1 MNTNRLTSQPLKGSM
16 LAFVVS
22 TALLLLL
29 ALVAKMF
36 ILSDDILPVI
46 NQLSKCIAVAIASM
60 VVIRD
65 DRLIIKAVLF
75 SLLYCLLNCILY
87 VCLGGQFDFAVVAL
101 DFGIAL
107 VVSVVVCLI
116 KARKR

>member
-1 MNTNRLTSQPLKGSM
+1 MDTNKLTSQPLKGSM
-16 LAFVVS
+16 LAFVLS

-36 ILSDDILPVI
+36 ILSDDVLPLI
-46 NQLSKCIAVAIASM
+46 NQVCKCVAVAVAS
-60 VVIRD
+60 VAIIRD
-65 DRLIIKAVLF
+65 DRLLIKAVLLSF
-75 SLLYCLLNCILY
+75 LYSVFNCILY
-87 VCLGGQFDFAVVAL
+87 VCLGGQFDFAIVAL

-107 VVSVVVCLI
+107 AISVVVCLL